1 MSKGLNKSK
10 INLIGSTIK
19 TLKNH
24 DPELFSLITS
34 EKKRQI
40 ENIELIASENFT
52 SKPVLECLGSEL
64 TNKYS
69 EGRPGARYYGGNEYI
84 DKIEDLCE
92 KRALETFRLDPK
104 KWSVNVQ
111 PYSGSVA
118 NFAVYNGL
126 LRPNDKI
133 MGLDLFS
140 GGHLTHGF
148 KTDKKKV
155 SASSIYFNSKSYHI
169 NHNGYIDYKAL
180 EKSAISF
187 KPKLI
192 ICGGSAYPRDI
203 DYSFF
208 KKICSKINAY
218 LMADIAHI
226 SGLVA
231 TQEMNNPFD
240 YCDIVTSTTH
250 KTLRGPRS
258 GMIFVKKEHD
268 LHTKIHESVFP
279 SLQGGPHN
287 PQIAGLAT
295 QLKEVNT
302 PEFKDYIVNVKKN
315 SKYLSIKLKEQGFQ
329 LSTDGTDTHIILV
342 DLCNFGITGSKMEKV
357 CELINISLNKNTV
370 YGDKSALSPS
380 GIRIGTSCMTT
391 REMPQEGW
399 DKLAIWLKKC
409 VDICLSR
416 QLIFGKKLK
425 DFNKNIENDRE
436 IIELKK
442 EVINYSKTLY
452 FPT

>member
-1 MSKGLNKSK
+1 MSKTLNE
-10 INLIGSTIK
+10 STINIIGTNMK
-19 TLKNH
+19 SLKIH
-24 DPELFSLITS
+24 DPELFSLIAS

-40 ENIELIASENFT
+40 ENIELNASENFT
-52 SKPVLECLGSEL
+52 SKSVLECLGSEL

-69 EGRPGARYYGGNEYI
+69 EGRTRERYYGGNDYI
-84 DKIEDLCE
+84 DKIEHLCE
-92 KRALETFRLDPK
+92 KRALETFRLDPN

-118 NFAVYNGL
+118 NFAVYNAL
-126 LRPNDKI
+126 LNPNDKI

-140 GGHLTHGF
+140 GGYLTHGF

-169 NHNGYIDYKAL
+169 NPEGYIDYKEL
-180 EKSAISF
+180 ERTAISF

-192 ICGGSAYPRDI
+192 ICGGSAYPRDL

-208 KKICSKINAY
+208 RKVCNKVNAY
-218 LMADIAHI
+218 LMADISHI

-231 TQEMNNPFD
+231 TQQMNDPFE

-258 GMIFVKKEHD
+258 GMIFVKKENQLD
-268 LHTKIHESVFP
+268 IKINESVFP

-287 PQIAGLAT
+287 HQIAALAT

-302 PEFKDYIVNVKKN
+302 DEFKKYIIDVKKN
-315 SKYLSIKLKEQGFQ
+315 SKYLVNKLKEQDFQ
-329 LSTDGTDTHIILV
+329 LSTNGTDTHIILV
-342 DLCNFGITGSKMEKV
+342 DLSNFGITGSKMEKV
-357 CELINISLNKNTV
+357 CKLVNISLNKNTV
-370 YGDKSALSPS
+370 YGDKSTLSPS

-391 REMPQEGW
+391 REMPLDGW
-399 DKLAIWLKKC
+399 NKLAIWLKKC
-409 VDICLSR
+409 VNICISR

-425 DFNKNIENDRE
+425 DFNRDIEKDGE
-436 IIELKK
+436 IIHLKQ
-442 EVINYSKTLY
+442 EIINYSKTLY
-452 FPT
+452 FTT